1 MMMRMVDRME
11 VQTRSEE
18 NGIRRFETI
27 AEAFAHAE
35 LDETVWKV
43 SFTHRGECFRFVRV
57 EDGSW
62 VNEPLPDF
70 EEMVS

>member
-1 MMMRMVDRME
+1 ME

-18 NGIRRFETI
+18 NGLEFFGTI
-27 AEAFAHAE
+27 AEAFDHAKK
-35 LDETVWKV
+35 DETVWKV
-43 SFTHRGECFRFVRV
+43 SFIHRGERFRFVRA
-57 EDGSW
+57 ENNEW